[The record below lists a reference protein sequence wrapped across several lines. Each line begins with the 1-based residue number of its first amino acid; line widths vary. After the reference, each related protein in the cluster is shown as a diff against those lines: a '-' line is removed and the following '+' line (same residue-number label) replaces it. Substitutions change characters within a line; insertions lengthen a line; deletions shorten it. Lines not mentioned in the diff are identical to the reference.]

1 MALAVVVGMRS
12 STVVSNNS
20 MRGHMSKQ
28 ANGFAIFTAAIT
40 ALTLSAAPL
49 AAQGNGKRYAVSDDR
64 AISVTRTVLV
74 SQGYDVVEIE
84 TKGTEQIVYY
94 RLGNKGKGKGQGKL
108 QKMVIKREANKV
120 VFVDTPSA
128 IMVDINVK
136 LSL

>member
-1 MALAVVVGMRS
+1 
-12 STVVSNNS
+12 
-20 MRGHMSKQ
+20 MSKQ

-64 AISVTRTVLV
+64 AISVTRQVLV

-128 IMVDINVK
+128 IMIDINVK

>member
-1 MALAVVVGMRS
+1 MALAGRVGMRS
-12 STVVSNNS
+12 NTAASINS
-20 MRGHMSKQ
+20 MRGHMSRQ
-28 ANGFAIFTAAIT
+28 AKGFAIFTAAVA
-40 ALTLSAAPL
+40 ALTISAAPL

-64 AISVTRTVLV
+64 AINVTRQVLV
-74 SQGYDVVEIE
+74 AQGYDVVEIE

-108 QKMVIKREANKV
+108 QKMVIRRESNKV
-120 VFVDTPSA
+120 VFVDTPST